1 MAYNR
6 FLKPSGTIR
15 AQNLGAG
22 GGMPRAGNCKLCGE
36 WESELDK
43 SGFCA
48 DEKCKRGR
56 LLLKWAEG
64 KVVIYTEDGAGRY
77 KLLKRG

>member
-1 MAYNR
+1 MYNPY
-6 FLKPSGTIR
+6 LKPSGTIR
-15 AQNLGAG
+15 AQNLGSG
-22 GGMPRAGNCKLCGE
+22 VGCPRAGNCKLCGE
-36 WESELDK
+36 YESELTKD
-43 SGFCA
+43 GYCR

-64 KVVIYTEDGAGRY
+64 KAVIYTEDGTGRY